1 MAVEREREGPLVND
15 PSAVGGEPDS
25 IPRRRF
31 LEGFFRL
38 TVGALAAAVLYPVAR
53 FLSPPQVAE
62 ETSSRVLAGSVAEL
76 AKSKWKIFPFGSEPG
91 ILIEKA
97 PGQYVA
103 LSATCTHL
111 GCTVQFEAPQSR
123 IWCACHNGYYD
134 LQGRN
139 VSGPPPRPLTPYV
152 VQVSGDDIFVS
163 RA

>member
-1 MAVEREREGPLVND
+1 MSDTSIVR
-15 PSAVGGEPDS
+15 GEPDS
-25 IPRRRF
+25 LPRRKF

-53 FLSPPQVAE
+53 FLSPPRVAE
-62 ETSSRVLAGSVAEL
+62 ETSTRVLAGTVSEL
-76 AKSKWKIFPFGSEPG
+76 AKAKWKIFPFGSEPG
-91 ILIEKA
+91 ILVEKA

-111 GCTVQFEAPQSR
+111 QCTVQYEQAQKR

-152 VQVSGDDIFVS
+152 VQVTGDEIFVS

>member
-1 MAVEREREGPLVND
+1 MND
-15 PSAVGGEPDS
+15 TSLVGGGPDS
-25 IPRRRF
+25 PSRRRL
-31 LEGFFRL
+31 LEGFLKL

-53 FLSPPQVAE
+53 FLSPPRVAE
-62 ETSSRVLAGSVAEL
+62 ETSSRVLAGSVSEL

-103 LSATCTHL
+103 LAATCTHL
-111 GCTVQFEAPQSR
+111 QCTVQYEESR
-123 IWCACHNGYYD
+123 KDIWCACHNGRYD